1 MKRAIL
7 PVLGLALLLSLPAVS
22 QDEGPTLDEKV
33 EALTK
38 KVEEQDLALKALQTY
53 VENQKAQAKM
63 LDKSL
68 AKAEEEGFLLPAP
81 NNDAKAS
88 LLKGLQEFAGVAAGA
103 EPKKDS
109 GEE

>member
-53 VENQKAQAKM
+53 VENQKAQAKR

-81 NNDAKAS
+81 NNDAKTS
-88 LLKGLQEFAGVAAGA
+88 LLKGLQEFAGVAGGA
-103 EPKKDS
+103 EPKKET

>member
-7 PVLGLALLLSLPAVS
+7 PVLGLALLLALPAVS
-22 QDEGPTLDEKV
+22 QEEGPTLDEKV

-38 KVEEQDLALKALQTY
+38 KVEEQDAALKALQAY
-53 VENQKAQAKM
+53 VENHKAQAKR

-81 NNDAKAS
+81 NNDAKSS
-88 LLKGLQEFAGVAAGA
+88 LLKGLQEFAGVAAGG

>member
-7 PVLGLALLLSLPAVS
+7 PVLGLALLLSLPAIS
-22 QDEGPTLDEKV
+22 QEEGPTLDEKV
-33 EALTK
+33 EALTT
-38 KVEEQDLALKALQTY
+38 KVEEQDAALKQLQAY
-53 VENQKAQAKM
+53 VENHKKQAQR

-68 AKAEEEGFLLPAP
+68 AKAEEEGFLMPAP

-88 LLKGLQEFAGVAAGA
+88 LLKGLQEFAGVAAGG
-103 EPKKDS
+103 EPKKEP

>member
-33 EALTK
+33 EVLIK
-38 KVEEQDLALKALQTY
+38 KVEEQDAALKELKAY
-53 VENQKAQAKM
+53 VDNQKAQAKR
-63 LDKSL
+63 LGKSL
-68 AKAEEEGFLLPAP
+68 ATAEKEGFTLPAP
-81 NNDAKAS
+81 NNDAKES
-88 LLKGLQEFAGVAAGA
+88 LLKGLQEFADVAAGS
-103 EPKKDS
+103 EPRKDN